1 LAIPLSAGAEV
12 GGPTQS
18 QFIREDALQQRE
30 QGFMGHSTTVF
41 EQQASSVVNEQAL
54 ERYSGTREGLSAPMD
69 DQFFGHE
76 PFVDE
81 EVIARFIGEEPRQV
95 LEMARKGEIPAHPLG
110 KGARHRWKFRISEVA
125 AAISKTVASDVRLK
139 SAVPGATRRKQ

>member
-1 LAIPLSAGAEV
+1 
-12 GGPTQS
+12 
-18 QFIREDALQQRE
+18 
-30 QGFMGHSTTVF
+30 MGHSTSVF
-41 EQQASSVVNEQAL
+41 EQQPSSVVNEQAL
-54 ERYSGTREGLSAPMD
+54 ERYSGTRDEVSAAVMEN
-69 DQFFGHE
+69 QFFGYE

-95 LEMARKGEIPAHPLG
+95 LEMARKGEIPAHPIG

-125 AAISKTVASDVRLK
+125 AAISKRVASDVRLK